1 MYTHVCAYV
10 HVHGKETKERPE
22 GRRGLMCVYKIREQG
37 KTRRW
42 ERWERAS
49 HWHGATR
56 RQYLR
61 AALNPP
67 AVSGRLSVGIRPV
80 VRHGIVQG
88 CARVAVQGLLGIS
101 MQCRDRDTEP
111 SNPCSARVA
120 RHLDADLWYRRAGQ
134 CWVA

>member
-1 MYTHVCAYV
+1 
-10 HVHGKETKERPE
+10 
-22 GRRGLMCVYKIREQG
+22 MCVYKIREQG

-42 ERWERAS
+42 ERSERAS

-88 CARVAVQGLLGIS
+88 CARVAVQALLGIS
-101 MQCRDRDTEP
+101 MPISGIGAQV
-111 SNPCSARVA
+111 SAGL
-120 RHLDADLWYRRAGQ
+120 HDE
-134 CWVA
+134 CISCKS